1 MIMSSSDDPAH
12 CQPGNDTSLVHEVM
26 MHVKSLII
34 YSIHLHHTHQV
45 SSLNSSVSSDNDTCT
60 LYNATTVC
68 TEHIQHYARCLYDVD
83 SPASKVDVYI
93 SGSPNYKE
101 LERMFGYLN
110 IFSESFQIRK
120 QCLSNIKPL
129 ICLYYINICTKTTGI
144 VVKPSVKQCDHVE
157 KVCNKE
163 LEKIRNVL
171 PHVVDKYLS
180 ECVPTSPLD
189 NKTCIER

>member
-1 MIMSSSDDPAH
+1 M
-12 CQPGNDTSLVHEVM
+12 
-26 MHVKSLII
+26 
-34 YSIHLHHTHQV
+34 

-60 LYNATTVC
+60 LYNATTEC

-101 LERMFGYLN
+101 LESMLN
-110 IFSESFQIRK
+110 IFSESWPIRE

-144 VVKPSVKQCDHVE
+144 VVKPSVKQCKHVE
-157 KVCNKE
+157 EVCNKE
-163 LEKIRNVL
+163 LEEIRSVL

-180 ECVPTSPLD
+180 ECVQTSPLD